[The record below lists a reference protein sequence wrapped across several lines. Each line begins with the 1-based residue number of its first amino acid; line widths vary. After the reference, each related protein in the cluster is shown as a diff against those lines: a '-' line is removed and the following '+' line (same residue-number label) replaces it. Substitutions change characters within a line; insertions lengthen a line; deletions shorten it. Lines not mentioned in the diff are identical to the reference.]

1 MNCSSVNLTVGTEI
15 KVDPETQDP
24 AIAIIFLLFV
34 IILVSAAVVGNSFVI
49 LAWFTDSKIS
59 QNPSNA
65 LLVSLA
71 ATDLVIGGFAIPFFY
86 IYHLVYKQK
95 WIFGEFLAY
104 MLPFATYSAQLVSSY
119 HLVLI
124 AIDRYRIVKEG
135 IAYVNGKTL
144 GSVLKPVPVLWL
156 AGLLEISPALVARE
170 GTHYC
175 AIDGDSTEGKF
186 KFMHDALYTDTFV
199 FFDTLLVSVIP
210 IATMVFLYSKI
221 FLEVRTRLNRRIPAI
236 TVEMKISDP
245 SAVENQISEGISE
258 DVSATT
264 NTEKRTPKERLC
276 KKKDKTRYLNTTKER
291 KLAKGLAVLI
301 LAYLVC
307 WVPYCVAAMMK
318 VLRVNIKDIDEII
331 HYTAIL
337 GWINSCTNPILYALS
352 YPDFKIAFKKI
363 PPKIWKKLMNL
374 CNFQR

>member
-1 MNCSSVNLTVGTEI
+1 MDCSSVNLTVGTEI

-34 IILVSAAVVGNSFVI
+34 ILLVSAAVVGNSLVI

-71 ATDLVIGGFAIPFFY
+71 ATDLVIGGFAIPFSN
-86 IYHLVYKQK
+86 IYHFVYKGK

-104 MLPFATYSAQLVSSY
+104 LLPFSCYSAQLVSSY

-124 AIDRYRIVKEG
+124 AIDRYRIVREG
-135 IAYVNGKTL
+135 ISYVQGKTL
-144 GSVLKPVPVLWL
+144 GSVLIPVPLLWL

-175 AIDGDSTEGKF
+175 GIDGDSTEGKF
-186 KFMHDALYTDTFV
+186 KFMRDALYTDTFV
-199 FFDTLLVSVIP
+199 FFDTLLVNVIP
-210 IATMVFLYSKI
+210 ITTMVFLYSKI
-221 FLEVRTRLNRRIPAI
+221 FLEVRKRLNQRNTGI
-236 TVEMKISDP
+236 TVETSVP
-245 SAVENQISEGISE
+245 SGVENQCSEGFNDEIS
-258 DVSATT
+258 TT
-264 NTEKRTPKERLC
+264 NAENATPKEQSKCQR
-276 KKKDKTRYLNTTKER
+276 KKQQMKYLNTVKEK

-307 WVPYCVAAMMK
+307 WVPYCVAAMLK
-318 VLRVNIKDIDEII
+318 VLRLNIKDIDDIVHI
-331 HYTAIL
+331 TAVL

-363 PPKIWKKLMNL
+363 PPKIWKKLKNL
-374 CNFQR
+374 CNFKR